1 MILKLLDKRIKMKK
15 ILISSALAAS
25 LFGVAQ
31 AQTSGLFVGVNAG
44 VPITTPSYSGFTG
57 VKDNFPTSGIGWA
70 VGLDVGYKQV
80 LSENYGLKYY
90 ISYNYNQSKGSK
102 DNPVPF
108 GKVDADINQHL
119 ITANVDYYFNFTPA
133 FGAYIGIGIG
143 YQQYDPTWKV
153 IGQNISQGAKGG
165 LAVPVNVGLTYNF
178 NDASQILLGA
188 KIPLVAYDYKSTNPM
203 AQGTATLRTYI
214 VQIGYNYTF

>member
-1 MILKLLDKRIKMKK
+1 MKK
-15 ILISSALAAS
+15 ISSALAAS

-70 VGLDVGYKQV
+70 VGLDVGYKQA

-102 DNPVPF
+102 DNSTPI
-108 GKVDADINQHL
+108 GNVDADINQHL
-119 ITANVDYYFNFTPA
+119 ITANVDYWLNFTRS
-133 FGAYIGIGIG
+133 FGAYIGIGVG
-143 YQQYDPTWKV
+143 YQQYDPTWKTAMMS
-153 IGQNISQGAKGG
+153 ISAGAKGG
-165 LAVPVNVGLTYNF
+165 LAVPLNVGLTYNF

-188 KIPLVAYDYKSTNPM
+188 KIPLVAYDYESDTNPM
-203 AQGTATLRTYI
+203 MLPMANGTATLRTYI

>member
-1 MILKLLDKRIKMKK
+1 MKK
-15 ILISSALAAS
+15 ISIVLAG
-25 LFGVAQ
+25 LLCVAAN
-31 AQTSGLFVGVNAG
+31 AQSNGLFVGVNAG
-44 VPITTPSYSGFTG
+44 VPITTPSYTGFTG
-57 VKDNFPTSGIGWA
+57 LKDNFPTSGFGWA
-70 VGLDVGYKQV
+70 VGLDVGYKQA

-102 DNPVPF
+102 DNSTPI
-108 GKVDADINQHL
+108 GNVDADINQHL

-165 LAVPVNVGLTYNF
+165 LAVPLNVGLTYNF

>member
-1 MILKLLDKRIKMKK
+1 MKK
-15 ILISSALAAS
+15 ILISSVLAAS

-44 VPITTPSYSGFTG
+44 VPITTPKYGAALSS
-57 VKDNFPTSGIGWA
+57 VKSTFPTSGFGWA
-70 VGLDVGYKQV
+70 VGLDVGYKQA

-102 DNPVPF
+102 DNPIASN

-133 FGAYIGIGIG
+133 FGAYIGIGVG
-143 YQQYDPTWKV
+143 YQQYDPTWKTML
-153 IGQNISQGAKGG
+153 GNMSNGAKGG
-165 LAVPVNVGLTYNF
+165 LAVPLNVGLTYNV
-178 NDASQILLGA
+178 DTTSQILLGA
-188 KIPLVAYDYKSTNPM
+188 KIPLVGYDYKGTMIPGTPESTM
-203 AQGTATLRTYI
+203 ATLRTYI

>member
-1 MILKLLDKRIKMKK
+1 MKK
-15 ILISSALAAS
+15 ISIVLAG
-25 LFGVAQ
+25 LLCVAAN
-31 AQTSGLFVGVNAG
+31 AQSNGLFVGVNAG
-44 VPITTPSYSGFTG
+44 VPITTPSYTGFTG
-57 VKDNFPTSGIGWA
+57 LKDNFPTSGFGWA
-70 VGLDVGYKQV
+70 VGLDVGYKQA

-102 DNPVPF
+102 DNSTLI
-108 GKVDADINQHL
+108 GNVDADINQHL

-133 FGAYIGIGIG
+133 FGAYIGIGVG

-153 IGQNISQGAKGG
+153 MGQNISQGAKGG

-188 KIPLVAYDYKSTNPM
+188 KIPLVAYDYESDTNPM
-203 AQGTATLRTYI
+203 LPMANGTATLRTYI

>member
-1 MILKLLDKRIKMKK
+1 MKK
-15 ILISSALAAS
+15 ISIVLAG
-25 LFGVAQ
+25 LLCVAAN
-31 AQTSGLFVGVNAG
+31 AQSNGLFVGVNAG
-44 VPITTPSYSGFTG
+44 VPITTPSYTEFIGL
-57 VKDNFPTSGIGWA
+57 KDKFPTSGFGWA
-70 VGLDVGYKQV
+70 VGLDVGYKQA

-108 GKVDADINQHL
+108 GKFDADINQHL
-119 ITANVDYYFNFTPA
+119 ITANVDYWLNFTRS
-133 FGAYIGIGIG
+133 FGAYIGIGVG

-153 IGQNISQGAKGG
+153 MGQNISQGAKGG
-165 LAVPVNVGLTYNF
+165 LAVPLNVGLTYNF

-188 KIPLVAYDYKSTNPM
+188 KIPLVAYDYESDTNPM
-203 AQGTATLRTYI
+203 LPMANGTATLRTYI

>member
-1 MILKLLDKRIKMKK
+1 MFLHLCN
-15 ILISSALAAS
+15 A
-25 LFGVAQ
+25 VAQ

-133 FGAYIGIGIG
+133 FGAYIGIGVG

-153 IGQNISQGAKGG
+153 MGQNISQGAKGG